1 MDPIIS
7 ISAFK
12 KRFEKTTFFCSS
24 ESSKNKMGN
33 LNIHKINRMSEN
45 HDMKNGKWKKF
56 QWVKFEID
64 KTFLGL
70 PINWSPWF
78 EYGEVSLM
86 TFQGWFFCVNKLEFN
101 WEFLSE
107 KWLYT
112 SIWVNFF
119 GSNNQ
124 SHACTHS

>member
-12 KRFEKTTFFCSS
+12 KRFEKTTLFCSS

-70 PINWSPWF
+70 PIN
-78 EYGEVSLM
+78 
-86 TFQGWFFCVNKLEFN
+86 
-101 WEFLSE
+101 
-107 KWLYT
+107 
-112 SIWVNFF
+112 
-119 GSNNQ
+119 
-124 SHACTHS
+124 